1 MILLLAGLLLFI
13 GIHST
18 RLCASDWRARFIAQH
33 GDRQWRLLYTVVS
46 VVGLVLIVYGY
57 GLSRAN
63 PVFLWNPPLWT
74 RHLALTLTLIAFILL
89 AATYVPR
96 NHLKQKLGHP
106 MYAGVKLWAF
116 AHLIAN
122 GRLGDVLLFGVFL
135 VWAIGGFAIS
145 RKRDRLSGIRYP
157 QGTMSGTLAT
167 VVTGTVAWAAFAFF
181 LHRMLIG
188 VAPL

>member
-18 RLCASDWRARFIAQH
+18 RLCANGWRTRFIAQS
-33 GDRQWRLLYTVVS
+33 GEMKWKLLYAVVS
-46 VVGLVLIVYGY
+46 LLGLALLIHGY

-74 RHLALTLTLIAFILL
+74 RHLALTFTLLSFMLL

-96 NHLKQKLGHP
+96 NHLKEKLGHP

-135 VWAIGGFAIS
+135 VWAIAGFTIS
-145 RKRDRLSGIRYP
+145 RKRDRLAGVTYP
-157 QGTMSGTLAT
+157 QGTVSGTVMTLVA
-167 VVTGTVAWAAFAFF
+167 GTVAWAAFAFF
-181 LHRMLIG
+181 LHRLLIG